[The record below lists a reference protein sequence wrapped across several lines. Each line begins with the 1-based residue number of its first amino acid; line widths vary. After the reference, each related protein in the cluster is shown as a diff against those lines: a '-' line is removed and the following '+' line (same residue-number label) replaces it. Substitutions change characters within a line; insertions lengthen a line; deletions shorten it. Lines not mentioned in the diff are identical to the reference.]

1 MPANPHQATLQR
13 LAELHR
19 ADLADLHQQARRLRE
34 MLRRRPPWPE
44 PPKPPLSREVLSGDL
59 AGVERA
65 IAKHDRIVE
74 LARDERVGEVLQ
86 AVADDPDL
94 AREAAAD
101 PSAFAARH
109 GIDLPATLVVTVLVA
124 GRDVSARFSNA
135 DPDMP
140 FEVAWTRD
148 GFQAPPVPDPPPGRA
163 AAEPV

>member
-1 MPANPHQATLQR
+1 MSGNPHQDTLLR
-13 LAELHR
+13 FVDLHQ
-19 ADLADLHQQARRLRE
+19 ADLADLHRQARRLRE

-44 PPKPPLSREVLSGDL
+44 PPKPPLSREALSGDL
-59 AGVERA
+59 AGVERR
-65 IAKHDRIVE
+65 ITKHERLVE
-74 LARDERVGEVLQ
+74 LARDARVGEVLR

-101 PSAFAARH
+101 PSAFAAGH
-109 GIDLPATLVVTVLVA
+109 GIDLPDTLVVTVLVA
-124 GRDVSARFSNA
+124 GRDVSARFSNP

-148 GFQAPPVPDPPPGRA
+148 GFQAPPVPDVRRGRA